1 MKVRLAD
8 GYMDGGRDRLGAAFL
23 IKSSVDVFRVPIN
36 FFLHRREATE
46 QKPILKRCYS
56 AVGRPDVNKIAC
68 IGASI
73 GPGPYRSA
81 TAVVTALVISSSRSG
96 ARDSMW
102 LRSIEP

>member
-1 MKVRLAD
+1 
-8 GYMDGGRDRLGAAFL
+8 MDGGRDRLGAAFL

-73 GPGPYRSA
+73 GRTIPLSHSSGHRISDLVEPIWSA
-81 TAVVTALVISSSRSG
+81 RLDVAT
-96 ARDSMW
+96 
-102 LRSIEP
+102 EH